1 MLAGGLSGD
10 HGCRSGATEVSSKQA
25 IRVPRAWSCGATAS
39 GGWPPTTTHRATA
52 SSDRNR
58 ICFHEEE
65 PVLAQLVLD
74 EEIRQYVLDV
84 SLREDEIARE
94 LRTAT
99 LQVFEHIM
107 AVPPEQGQLL
117 GFLVGL
123 TSATTVLEVGVF
135 TGYSTLAM
143 ARALPP
149 GGRLIACDFSEE
161 WVDIGRPFWE
171 RAGVADRIQLE
182 LRPAVQT
189 LDALLADGAA
199 GTVDFAFIDADKESY
214 PLYYERCLEL
224 LRPGGLMVI
233 DNVLLAGDV
242 ARPQINEPETD
253 ALRALNAALRD
264 DERVELSMLPVFD
277 GVTLAYK
284 R

>member
-1 MLAGGLSGD
+1 MLV
-10 HGCRSGATEVSSKQA
+10 H
-25 IRVPRAWSCGATAS
+25 
-39 GGWPPTTTHRATA
+39 
-52 SSDRNR
+52 
-58 ICFHEEE
+58 
-65 PVLAQLVLD
+65 LVLD
-74 EEIRQYVLDV
+74 DEIQQYVQDV
-84 SLREDEIARE
+84 SLREDEIARG
-94 LRTAT
+94 LREAT
-99 LQVFEHIM
+99 SAQVFEHRM
-107 AVPPEQGQLL
+107 AVSPEQGQLL

-123 TSATTVLEVGVF
+123 TSATTVVEVGVF

-149 GGRLIACDFSEE
+149 GGRVIACDFNAE
-161 WVDIGRPFWE
+161 WAEIGRPFWE

-199 GTVDFAFIDADKESY
+199 GTVDFAFIDADKEGY

-224 LRPGGLMVI
+224 LRPGGLMAI
-233 DNVLLAGDV
+233 DNVLLTGNV
-242 ARPQINEPETD
+242 ARPDISDPETD
-253 ALRALNAALRD
+253 SMRALNSALRD

-284 R
+284 RARD